1 MFKSQ
6 EYKDTVFAIALC
18 DIIDV
23 RKTSSIISEMAG
35 NDSIYKMSLRS
46 SDQFKSLYRFT
57 ESGTA
62 IETKSSLMSLAIIN
76 NSFNVS
82 YVRHK
87 LLSIVETFNNLKNV
101 SYDANKIFKSL
112 LRFHVLEVLL
122 PQKQKALDSYYME
135 LKRVCPW
142 LTDSHTIGY
151 NMLCVDFQ

>member
-1 MFKSQ
+1 ISDFVDLIENQGLWSELTSLSKINKIKKVKEDYNGQISGILLGLLKSPSIQERIKYLTDELFKSQ

-76 NSFNVS
+76 NSF
-82 YVRHK
+82 
-87 LLSIVETFNNLKNV
+87 
-101 SYDANKIFKSL
+101 
-112 LRFHVLEVLL
+112 
-122 PQKQKALDSYYME
+122 
-135 LKRVCPW
+135 
-142 LTDSHTIGY
+142 
-151 NMLCVDFQ
+151 